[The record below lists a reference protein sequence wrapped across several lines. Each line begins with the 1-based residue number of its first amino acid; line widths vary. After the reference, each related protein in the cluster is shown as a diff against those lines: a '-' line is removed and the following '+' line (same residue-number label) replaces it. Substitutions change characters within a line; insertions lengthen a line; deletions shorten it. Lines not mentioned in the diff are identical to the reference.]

1 MSDETLRALR
11 DAGRKVQDA
20 RLRRRRAVWAAL
32 FAALVNAAVAVG
44 WVFIGLW
51 INVVASHGDRGEPIV
66 FTCMGA
72 GIASIIFG
80 GVLVGSVCDIATRN
94 DELTKAERAYEDVE
108 L

>member
-1 MSDETLRALR
+1 MNDATLRVLR
-11 DAGRKVQDA
+11 DASRKVEDA

-32 FAALVNAAVAVG
+32 FAALVYAAVVVG

-51 INVVASHGDRGEPIV
+51 ISSVASHGDRGEPIV
-66 FTCMGA
+66 FTCTGA
-72 GIASIIFG
+72 FIGS
-80 GVLVGSVCDIATRN
+80 LVSAGFLLACIGDIATRN

>member
-11 DAGRKVQDA
+11 DAGRKVEDA
-20 RLRRRRAVWAAL
+20 RLRRGGQVVAL
-32 FAALVNAAVAVG
+32 ANVGVVVG

-51 INVVASHGDRGEPIV
+51 ISSVASHGDRGEPIV
-66 FTCMGA
+66 FTCTGA
-72 GIASIIFG
+72 FIGSLVTGGFLIACIG
-80 GVLVGSVCDIATRN
+80 DIATRN